1 MTSEEEST
9 EEGDGT
15 DALNFGA
22 DVDDGVVG
30 ITPAQSRAA
39 ASAAAQSRAAAAA
52 PHAGDDDDEDFAPT
66 TTNTTVSGLEKVR
79 CALPCRR
86 SLKGRLQ
93 AEARLRRAD
102 VPFPMQ
108 TVATIEVVYNS
119 VWAGSLSR
127 FNLGTAA

>member
-39 ASAAAQSRAAAAA
+39 ASAAAQSIVRLWE
-52 PHAGDDDDEDFAPT
+52 PRVG
-66 TTNTTVSGLEKVR
+66 NVVISG
-79 CALPCRR
+79 
-86 SLKGRLQ
+86 SFFG
-93 AEARLRRAD
+93 
-102 VPFPMQ
+102 
-108 TVATIEVVYNS
+108 
-119 VWAGSLSR
+119 
-127 FNLGTAA
+127 

>member
-52 PHAGDDDDEDFAPT
+52 PHAGDDDDVRLWEPRVG
-66 TTNTTVSGLEKVR
+66 NVVISG
-79 CALPCRR
+79 
-86 SLKGRLQ
+86 SFFG
-93 AEARLRRAD
+93 
-102 VPFPMQ
+102 
-108 TVATIEVVYNS
+108 
-119 VWAGSLSR
+119 
-127 FNLGTAA
+127 